1 MGYNDKCDAV
11 AAAAADLQMY
21 DVTHAHTGGAR
32 NSLVMRVVGLS
43 DDVRAVRG
51 RAVHMAVTW
60 LVVVVDRQAV
70 WRHQTRVDAL

>member
-1 MGYNDKCDAV
+1 MISV
-11 AAAAADLQMY
+11 TLLLQLLLLCRMY

-51 RAVHMAVTW
+51 RAVHMAVT
-60 LVVVVDRQAV
+60 
-70 WRHQTRVDAL
+70 